1 MNPKVHMKKITL
13 ILAIC
18 LMLSAGSF
26 AIPVDGARRG
36 SIYDADQGPFGLVGT
51 RTANKTGDLVTIVI
65 QENQDVR
72 NEESSDLKKGT
83 SLDYEFTNLDIKP
96 NLFNP
101 LPHVAGKSDD
111 QFTGTANYQKKGK
124 FTARV
129 TAMVVDVLPN
139 GNMVVSGRRE
149 IRIDQETKLIEFSG
163 IIRRWDIGTDNSVV
177 SELVANAKVA
187 YTGTGPLT
195 NSTNR
200 RGIGAWVHDAIS
212 WVWPF

>member
-1 MNPKVHMKKITL
+1 MKHIL
-13 ILAIC
+13 LALAILASITTT
-18 LMLSAGSF
+18 LALAS
-26 AIPVDGARRG
+26 DGARRG
-36 SIYDADQGPFGLVGT
+36 SIYDPDQGPFGLVST
-51 RTANKTGDLVTIVI
+51 RTAARAGDLITIVI

-72 NEESSDLKKGT
+72 NEESSDMTKGT
-83 SLDYEFTNLDIKP
+83 TLDYQFTNLDIKP

-101 LPHVAGKSDD
+101 LPRVAGTSDD
-111 QFTGTANYQKKGK
+111 QFRGTANYAKKGK

-139 GNMVVSGRRE
+139 GNMVVNGRRE

-163 IIRRWDIGTDNSVV
+163 VIRRWDIATDNTIA
-177 SELVANAKVA
+177 SELVANAKVG

-200 RGIGAWVHDAIS
+200 RGIGAWVHDAIA
-212 WVWPF
+212 WLWPF